1 MIAMRVPAPASTAEE
16 TETSIAD
23 TIYMYIPP
31 LTGMTWP
38 VM

>member
-1 MIAMRVPAPASTAEE
+1 MGVFVAARTAEE